1 MKSIVR
7 VSAIAATAALA
18 LAACSAAPEES
29 PTSSATATETAAP
42 AYKACM
48 VSDSGGFDDKSFNQS
63 GYEGLVRAQDELGA
77 EILTAESTDEADYAP
92 NIDAMMAADC
102 DLIISVGYLLA
113 DATEA
118 AAIANP
124 NQHFAIVDAS
134 FSDADWN
141 PVVYPNV
148 KSLLFATDQAA
159 FLAGYAAAGETAT
172 GKVATF
178 GGGNFPGVTDFMDG
192 FLFGVNYYNT
202 ENGTSV
208 AVLGWD
214 GNAGSVDA
222 GFVDQTIGQT
232 LGNGFIAQGA
242 DIIVPVAGPVG
253 LGTAQAAQAAGN
265 VQIIGVDKDWALA
278 SPEYADVIYGSIL
291 KGIALSVFV
300 TISEAMSDSG
310 FSNESYLGTLENDG
324 VGLAGIT
331 GDFDALIA
339 GIIAGDIA
347 TK

>member
-1 MKSIVR
+1 MKKIVSL
-7 VSAIAATAALA
+7 SAVAATAALA
-18 LAACSAAPEES
+18 LTACSAAPEAT
-29 PTSSATATETAAP
+29 PTDSGPATP

-63 GYEGLVRAQDELGA
+63 GYEGLVRAQDELGV
-77 EILTAESTDEADYAP
+77 EIAVVESNDEADYAP
-92 NIDAMMAADC
+92 NIDAMIAANC
-102 DLIISVGYLLA
+102 DLIITVGFLLA
-113 DATEA
+113 DATQA

-124 NQHFAIVDAS
+124 DQNFAIVDAS
-134 FSDADWN
+134 FSDADYN
-141 PVVYPNV
+141 PVYYDNV

-214 GNAGSVDA
+214 GDAGSVDS
-222 GFVDQTIGQT
+222 GFSDQTVGQT
-232 LGNGFIAQGA
+232 LGNGFISQGA
-242 DIIVPVAGPVG
+242 DIILPVAGPVG

-265 VQIIGVDKDWALA
+265 VMIIGVDQDWSLTA
-278 SPEYADVIYGSIL
+278 PEYADVIYGSVL
-291 KGIALSVFV
+291 KQIGAAVFE
-300 TISEAMSDSG
+300 TISEAVSATG
-310 FSNESYLGTLENDG
+310 FSSASYIGTLENGG

-331 GDFDALIA
+331 GDFADLIA
-339 GIIAGDIA
+339 GITAGDIA

>member
-7 VSAIAATAALA
+7 MSALAATAALA
-18 LAACSAAPEES
+18 LAACSAAPEET
-29 PTSSATATETAAP
+29 PSASATETAAP

-63 GYEGLVRAQDELGA
+63 GYEGLVKAQDELGI
-77 EILTAESTDEADYAP
+77 EIATAESTDEADYAP
-92 NIDAMMAADC
+92 NIDAMIAADC
-102 DLIISVGYLLA
+102 DLIITVGFLLG
-113 DATEA
+113 DATQA
-118 AAIANP
+118 AATANP
-124 NQHFAIVDAS
+124 DQNFAIVDAS
-134 FSDADWN
+134 FFGADG
-141 PVVYPNV
+141 PIVYDNV

-159 FLAGYAAAGETAT
+159 FLAGYAAAGESAT

-202 ENGTSV
+202 ENGTAV

-214 GNAGSVDA
+214 GDAGSVDS
-222 GFVDQTIGQT
+222 GFADQTVGQT
-232 LGNGFIAQGA
+232 LGTGFIEQGA
-242 DIIVPVAGPVG
+242 DIILPVAGPVG

-265 VQIIGVDKDWALA
+265 VRIIGVDSDWTLTA
-278 SPEYADVIYGSIL
+278 PEYADVVYGSVL
-291 KGIALSVFV
+291 KQIGAAVFAA
-300 TISEAMSDSG
+300 ISEATSDSG
-310 FSNESYLGTLENDG
+310 FSNESYIGTLENEG

-339 GIIAGDIA
+339 GIIAGEIP

>member
-1 MKSIVR
+1 MKNTVR
-7 VSAIAATAALA
+7 MSAVAAAAAIALT
-18 LAACSAAPEES
+18 ACSAAPE
-29 PTSSATATETAAP
+29 ATPDATDTGPATP

-63 GYEGLVRAQDELGA
+63 GYEGLVRAQDELGV
-77 EILTAESTDEADYAP
+77 EIATVESTDEADYAG
-92 NIDAMMAADC
+92 NIDAMIAADC
-102 DLIISVGYLLA
+102 DLIITVGFLLA
-113 DATEA
+113 DATQE

-124 NQHFAIVDAS
+124 DQNFAIVDAS
-134 FSDADWN
+134 FFGADG
-141 PVVYPNV
+141 PIAYDNV

-214 GNAGSVDA
+214 GDAGSVDS
-222 GFVDQTIGQT
+222 GFADQTVGQT
-232 LGNGFIAQGA
+232 LGNGFISQGA
-242 DIIVPVAGPVG
+242 DIILPVAGPVG

-265 VQIIGVDKDWALA
+265 VMIIGVDQDWSLTA
-278 SPEYADVIYGSIL
+278 PEYADVIYGSVL
-291 KGIALSVFV
+291 KEIGAAVFA
-300 TISEAMSDSG
+300 TISEATSSG
-310 FSNESYLGTLENDG
+310 FSAESYIGTLENGG

-331 GDFDALIA
+331 GEFDDLIA

>member
-7 VSAIAATAALA
+7 VSAVAATAALA
-18 LAACSAAPEES
+18 LAACSAAPEET
-29 PTSSATATETAAP
+29 PTPSETVTAAP

-63 GYEGLVRAQDELGA
+63 GYEGLVKAQDELGI
-77 EILTAESTDEADYAP
+77 EIATAESTDEADYAP
-92 NIDAMMAADC
+92 NIDAMIAEGC
-102 DLIISVGYLLA
+102 DLIITVGFLLG
-113 DATEA
+113 DATA
-118 AAIANP
+118 AAATANP
-124 NQHFAIVDAS
+124 DQNFAIVDAS
-134 FSDADWN
+134 FSDADFN
-141 PVVYPNV
+141 PVVYDNV

-159 FLAGYAAAGETAT
+159 FLAGYAAAGESAT

-214 GNAGSVDA
+214 GDAGSVDS
-222 GFVDQTIGQT
+222 GFADQTVGQT
-232 LGNGFIAQGA
+232 LGNGFIEQGA
-242 DIIVPVAGPVG
+242 DIILPVAGPVG

-265 VQIIGVDKDWALA
+265 VRIIGVDSDWTLTA
-278 SPEYADVIYGSIL
+278 PEYADVVYGSIL
-291 KGIALSVFV
+291 KQIGAAVFEA
-300 TISEAMSDSG
+300 ISEATSPSG
-310 FSNESYLGTLENDG
+310 FSNESYIGTLENEG

-331 GDFDALIA
+331 GDFAELTA
-339 GIIAGDIA
+339 GIISGDIA

>member
-1 MKSIVR
+1 MKNIVR
-7 VSAIAATAALA
+7 MSAVAATAALA
-18 LAACSAAPEES
+18 LAACSAAPSES
-29 PTSSATATETAAP
+29 PSASDTAPAAP

-63 GYEGLVRAQDELGA
+63 GYEGLVKAQDELGI
-77 EILTAESTDEADYAP
+77 EIATAESTDEADYAP
-92 NIDAMMAADC
+92 NIDAMIAAEC
-102 DLIISVGYLLA
+102 DLIITVGFLLA
-113 DATEA
+113 DATQA

-124 NQHFAIVDAS
+124 TQNFAIVDAS
-134 FSDADWN
+134 FFGDDGPIAYD
-141 PVVYPNV
+141 NV

-159 FLAGYAAAGETAT
+159 FLAGYAAAGETKT

-202 ENGTSV
+202 ENGTAV

-214 GNAGSVDA
+214 GDAGSVDS
-222 GFVDQTIGQT
+222 GFADQTVGQT

-242 DIIVPVAGPVG
+242 DIILPVAGPVG

-265 VQIIGVDKDWALA
+265 VKIIGVDADWSLTA
-278 SPEYADVIYGSIL
+278 PDYADVVYGSVL
-291 KGIALSVFV
+291 KQIGAAVFAA
-300 TISEAMSDSG
+300 ISEATSPSG
-310 FSNESYLGTLENDG
+310 FSNESYIGTLENEG

-331 GDFDALIA
+331 GDFAELTA
-339 GIIAGDIA
+339 GIIAGEIP